1 MAVIT
6 SFHVE
11 DGASA
16 SVLWG
21 MPLVLVSVSSFKIPF
36 TPLSHLLRS
45 SQATL
50 TVLPTSNTAGN
61 KTDGN
66 LHPCAHLLVEEA
78 KGEN

>member
-21 MPLVLVSVSSFKIPF
+21 CLVLVSVSSFKIPF
-36 TPLSHLLRS
+36 TPSSHLLSS

-50 TVLPTSNTAGN
+50 TVLPTSNTARN